1 MKKINSKIAKF
12 SLSILISVAFFLLVN
27 FIVSLLA
34 NGEIISLD
42 IATIL
47 TYFSVTLSCFISFTL
62 IRPKDRLLM
71 WAILNI
77 SVWCTFLWTVGVII
91 FKVPIDT
98 AKMIFIILSS
108 AVGSFAGMILLGFL
122 GGKR

>member
-1 MKKINSKIAKF
+1 MNKINGKIAKF
-12 SLSILISVAFFLLVN
+12 SLSILISVTFFLLAN
-27 FIVSLLA
+27 FIVSLIV
-34 NGEIISLD
+34 NGEMISLD
-42 IATIL
+42 IATIF
-47 TYFSVTLSCFISFTL
+47 TYFSIALSCFISFTL

-77 SVWCTFLWTVGVII
+77 LVWCTFLWTVGVII
-91 FKVPIDT
+91 FKVPVVT
-98 AKMIFIILSS
+98 AKMIFAILSS